1 MEDHANDLYS
11 MDHNSKQKR
20 VGSRGENSVVKANLN
35 IQPEHADGAGMAG
48 NRTVMHG
55 DELVGVRGGELER
68 SNVVTAAISA
78 CDKARGLGC
87 AINACEME
95 CAGEAHDGQCFSC
108 DESPKEIGAQDGPAG
123 RAGQFVVCFGGYD
136 RSMDDY
142 NLEYVEKQVM
152 KNDTHELYKHL
163 HLSLV
168 NFVFKIFEWL
178 HYVVIYV
185 INLIQNICDFL
196 VKHYQQYLYVAMAL
210 AAATKDCMGHGEL
223 MSVNSLWCCW
233 ALSLVL
239 VWMLSHL
246 GCGLSSPENRKQKK
260 MVRRQR
266 IQCQL

>member
-1 MEDHANDLYS
+1 MLPKMTRTNREVYLIAIAMVLVLLTPLVNGAHGLEKKEHYMEDHANDL
-11 MDHNSKQKR
+11 
-20 VGSRGENSVVKANLN
+20 SRGENSVVKGNLN
-35 IQPEHADGAGMAG
+35 LQPEHADGAGMAG

-136 RSMDDY
+136 FGLSSVALRSMDDY

-178 HYVVIYV
+178 HYVVIY
-185 INLIQNICDFL
+185 
-196 VKHYQQYLYVAMAL
+196 
-210 AAATKDCMGHGEL
+210 
-223 MSVNSLWCCW
+223 MSST
-233 ALSLVL
+233 
-239 VWMLSHL
+239 
-246 GCGLSSPENRKQKK
+246 
-260 MVRRQR
+260 
-266 IQCQL
+266 